1 MIENFGRVFDYRG
14 TLETDDVLVR
24 AGIDPEALG
33 YLTGAERREI
43 LLLAGLNPREFDFY
57 EAR

>member
-1 MIENFGRVFDYRG
+1 MVKRYLGGFDYSG
-14 TLETDDVLVR
+14 TLETDDVLVH

-43 LLLAGLNPREFDFY
+43 LLQAGLNPREFDF
-57 EAR
+57 